1 MKKYLSEACVRLRN
15 IQLQINTLF
24 FRLTYQTS
32 LAFRIQRHEA
42 CLEQKNCRS
51 VSLKDWEKEL
61 QSEEVIIVDY
71 LLLKHKKEYR

>member
-1 MKKYLSEACVRLRN
+1 MCTSKKYSTTDKYVCLSSDLSK
-15 IQLQINTLF
+15 
-24 FRLTYQTS
+24 TS
-32 LAFRIQRHEA
+32 LAFRTQRHEA
-42 CLEQKNCRS
+42 CLEQKNSRS